1 MNQEIK
7 ENLSPASTSSLL
19 LEIGTEDIPARFLPS
34 AIKQL
39 KENSEAIFKENHI
52 KFSGIKTYGSPRRFA
67 MIAEGLPLMQEDISK
82 EVFGP
87 SKKIAF
93 DENGKP
99 TKAATGFSNSQGVS
113 VESLVIKN
121 NDKGEYVVAVIEEK
135 GAQVR
140 EILPEI
146 LKKVVLSI
154 HLPKSMRWGNNNLRF
169 IRPIRWLLALLEK
182 EVVNFEI
189 DGIKSSNTTRGHRFL
204 SPAAFQIKEITNY
217 VKLLANNNVIV
228 DFEER
233 KKIISAEIEKISA
246 SVNGSVI
253 RDEALLETVANI
265 VEYPVP
271 VLAAFSEEYL
281 KLPKELLI
289 IVMKAHQKYFA
300 IENKEGRLTNYF
312 IIVSNTTKENSE
324 TVKAGA
330 ERVIKARFED
340 AKFYFEEDGRKR
352 LGDRVDELK
361 NVTYQEKLGSI
372 YEKILR
378 VKQLSVYL
386 ASKLNPLLEQKAGR
400 AALLSKT
407 DLITGVVR
415 EFPELQGIMGRY
427 YALNDAEDKEVADA
441 LMEQYLPAYQGDRL
455 PETETGALLS
465 LADKIDSIISFFSI
479 GLIPTGSEDPF
490 ALRRQTLAVI
500 AIMLNKGY
508 DLPVSEIINEAFK
521 NLKHVKK
528 SAQAKET
535 VLKFFEQRLEPLFS
549 AQGYSF
555 DEIQSILS
563 LTAEIPLKEI
573 EKRLKAI
580 KGFKNDS
587 GYNDFITAIKRVKNI
602 IPETKLPALKLRL
615 LTKEPEKKLNERL
628 NATKAEVDSLLKEY
642 RYTDA
647 LRTLSG
653 LTDPI
658 NNFFDNVL
666 VMDKQD
672 DIKFNRLALL
682 RNVWAAASSIADFSK
697 L

>member
-1 MNQEIK
+1 
-7 ENLSPASTSSLL
+7 
-19 LEIGTEDIPARFLPS
+19 
-34 AIKQL
+34 
-39 KENSEAIFKENHI
+39 
-52 KFSGIKTYGSPRRFA
+52 
-67 MIAEGLPLMQEDISK
+67 
-82 EVFGP
+82 
-87 SKKIAF
+87 
-93 DENGKP
+93 
-99 TKAATGFSNSQGVS
+99 
-113 VESLVIKN
+113 
-121 NDKGEYVVAVIEEK
+121 
-135 GAQVR
+135 
-140 EILPEI
+140 
-146 LKKVVLSI
+146 VLSI
-154 HLPKSMRWGNNNLRF
+154 HLPKSMRWGNSNLRF
-169 IRPIRWLLALLEK
+169 IRPIRWLLALFEK
-182 EVVNFEI
+182 EVVSFEI

-580 KGFKNDS
+580 KGFKNNS

-615 LTKEPEKKLNERL
+615 LTKEPEKKLHERL